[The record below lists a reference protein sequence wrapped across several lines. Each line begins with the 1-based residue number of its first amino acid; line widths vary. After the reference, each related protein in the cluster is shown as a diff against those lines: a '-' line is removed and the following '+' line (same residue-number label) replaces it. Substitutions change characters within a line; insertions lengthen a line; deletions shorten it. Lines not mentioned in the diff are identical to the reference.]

1 MTRCHCEKMER
12 DVTHPKMDW
21 SSGDLP
27 TAFKNFKSHCEFMF
41 GGPLK
46 SKTEEEWC
54 NYIMLWV
61 GEKGRELHSTW
72 NLSAEDAKKREKYY
86 EQLEAYVKPKSNK
99 IYSRYKF
106 KSRVQK
112 EDEPFEQFVMDL
124 RILIKDCGYATDEL
138 KNEMVRDH
146 IVFGIRNG
154 KIREELIKEGSDL
167 TLDKCIDIAR
177 TYELSQTQSKKMEN
191 EDKSVNYCQ
200 AKPKKKGKSPGKQ
213 QYKQKDKYQKK
224 QSKDKKESKNK
235 CTRCGNEPHPFAK
248 CPAKGKQCSKCNL
261 HNHYASECR
270 SRSVHLVEESDS
282 SNYDSDS
289 DDFQILTI
297 NTDSDA
303 DFSEIVQINKRK
315 VKFQLDS
322 GAKCNIMKFDTFKKL
337 KLKLPLKESK
347 NMLKSFSGHR
357 IKPLGVITLPVTVN
371 DKVYHENFQIVELDH
386 NVPNVMGLDS
396 CLKLNLLHKG
406 PSVPVNTIDNDVI
419 SEYNDL
425 FEGIGC
431 LPGKHRIVIDKS
443 VPPVIHPPR
452 KIPLAMKAKVKE
464 ELDRMEK
471 LDIIEKQTKPTKWVN
486 SFVAPVKSNEKI
498 RICIDPR
505 DLNKAI
511 QREHYP
517 LKTIEDVTEKLKGA
531 KVFSKVDSTSSF
543 WQIQLDK
550 ESSELCTFNTP
561 FGRYSFKR
569 VPFGINSASEVYQ
582 RIICDMVQ
590 DLEGVESIIDDII
603 IYGKDMEEHDRR
615 LKALLQRCREYNL
628 KLSKDK
634 CVFRTNQIRYVGH
647 LLTDKGVKID
657 PEKLKAVE
665 SMKQPENVEEVQ
677 TFLGFINYLAKF
689 LPNMSDK
696 SAPLRELLLN
706 STEWHWGPEQEES
719 FETLKQMAINAPVLV
734 YYDDSKPLTLTVDSS
749 SKGLGAAIVQEGK
762 PIAYASSALTTT
774 QKNYSQIE
782 KETLAIVFGCKKF
795 HQYIYGRK
803 VTVES
808 DHKPLSSIHKKSM
821 HEMPARLQRFFLELQ
836 KYDIEIVYKPGKEMF
851 LADTLSRAY
860 LEETN
865 ENLVEEILVNE
876 VDLLSYLA
884 VSPQKYKDI
893 QKATASDPELMTLKN
908 TVQKGWPDKRSEC
921 PENIKLYWNYR
932 DEIATLDGL
941 LFKGLKLIIPEVLRK
956 EMLDRVHETHLGTVK
971 SKARAREVMFWPSI
985 NKEIEDK
992 VSSCAICAK
1001 INMKLPPKEPLMNH
1015 ETPDRPWARVAA
1027 DIFEYKN
1034 ENYLVTV
1041 CYYSK
1046 WPHLQ
1051 KLNNMTSKCVIACLK
1066 AQIGLYGY
1074 FDELVT
1080 DNGSN
1085 FTSYEFKNFVKEYGF
1100 VHTTSSPH
1108 FASSNGQAERT
1119 VQTVKNI
1126 LKKNSNP
1133 QKALLVYRNTP
1144 IDGINLSPAQMFMGR
1159 RLKTGLPIAT
1169 ELLKPENPG
1178 KVKKKLKSRQQKQKL
1193 YHDKRSSKE
1202 LKSLSQG
1209 QKVAV
1214 LHDKKWVPGT
1224 IVEKHQT
1231 PRSYVVETPSGTK
1244 LRRNRRHINTTK
1256 ANLQGGEKE
1265 LEPEIHLRYETPRK
1279 KSTENV
1285 SHSSENV
1292 STNQNE
1298 SRSVVQSESRSPVKI
1313 RSPIKT
1319 RSVSSSNVKVTKSGR
1334 EVHVPAKFK
1343 DYVP

>member
-1 MTRCHCEKMER
+1 M
-12 DVTHPKMDW
+12 
-21 SSGDLP
+21 
-27 TAFKNFKSHCEFMF
+27 
-41 GGPLK
+41 
-46 SKTEEEWC
+46 
-54 NYIMLWV
+54 
-61 GEKGRELHSTW
+61 
-72 NLSAEDAKKREKYY
+72 
-86 EQLEAYVKPKSNK
+86 
-99 IYSRYKF
+99 
-106 KSRVQK
+106 
-112 EDEPFEQFVMDL
+112 
-124 RILIKDCGYATDEL
+124 
-138 KNEMVRDH
+138 
-146 IVFGIRNG
+146 
-154 KIREELIKEGSDL
+154 
-167 TLDKCIDIAR
+167 
-177 TYELSQTQSKKMEN
+177 
-191 EDKSVNYCQ
+191 
-200 AKPKKKGKSPGKQ
+200 
-213 QYKQKDKYQKK
+213 
-224 QSKDKKESKNK
+224 
-235 CTRCGNEPHPFAK
+235 
-248 CPAKGKQCSKCNL
+248 
-261 HNHYASECR
+261 HNHYASEYR
-270 SRSVHLVEESDS
+270 SRSVHLVEKSDS

-734 YYDDSKPLTLTVDSS
+734 YYDGSKPLTLTVDSS

-795 HQYIYGRK
+795 YQYIYGRK

-865 ENLVEEILVNE
+865 ENLVEEILFNE

-921 PENIKLYWNYR
+921 PENIKPYWMV
-932 DEIATLDGL
+932 GW
-941 LFKGLKLIIPEVLRK
+941 LF
-956 EMLDRVHETHLGTVK
+956 
-971 SKARAREVMFWPSI
+971 
-985 NKEIEDK
+985 
-992 VSSCAICAK
+992 
-1001 INMKLPPKEPLMNH
+1001 
-1015 ETPDRPWARVAA
+1015 
-1027 DIFEYKN
+1027 
-1034 ENYLVTV
+1034 
-1041 CYYSK
+1041 
-1046 WPHLQ
+1046 
-1051 KLNNMTSKCVIACLK
+1051 
-1066 AQIGLYGY
+1066 
-1074 FDELVT
+1074 
-1080 DNGSN
+1080 
-1085 FTSYEFKNFVKEYGF
+1085 
-1100 VHTTSSPH
+1100 
-1108 FASSNGQAERT
+1108 
-1119 VQTVKNI
+1119 
-1126 LKKNSNP
+1126 
-1133 QKALLVYRNTP
+1133 
-1144 IDGINLSPAQMFMGR
+1144 
-1159 RLKTGLPIAT
+1159 
-1169 ELLKPENPG
+1169 
-1178 KVKKKLKSRQQKQKL
+1178 
-1193 YHDKRSSKE
+1193 
-1202 LKSLSQG
+1202 
-1209 QKVAV
+1209 
-1214 LHDKKWVPGT
+1214 WV
-1224 IVEKHQT
+1224 
-1231 PRSYVVETPSGTK
+1231 
-1244 LRRNRRHINTTK
+1244 
-1256 ANLQGGEKE
+1256 
-1265 LEPEIHLRYETPRK
+1265 
-1279 KSTENV
+1279 
-1285 SHSSENV
+1285 
-1292 STNQNE
+1292 
-1298 SRSVVQSESRSPVKI
+1298 
-1313 RSPIKT
+1313 
-1319 RSVSSSNVKVTKSGR
+1319 
-1334 EVHVPAKFK
+1334 
-1343 DYVP
+1343 